1 MAPLVPPFAL
11 GPSLWRR
18 SNFYKVASASNVSF
32 PGVCVGSFSSRTRWY
47 KCLHGEGTS
56 ARAKNAGFVSQ
67 VVDTKSRAMVFPGFR
82 SSQNP
87 RFDSSRSSTRRPNS
101 EHSHLLPGLLS
112 GDLAFHFQ
120 EAREALSSFPRH
132 PRTET
137 FPHLANAVGFSFKP
151 RFVPPVALPQFWRHF
166 ASTPTTLSSSGV
178 CTPGAP
184 EGGTQLEGSGAENGA
199 EQCTWQRPVR
209 PIRKLL
215 VANRGEIAVRIHRA
229 CKELGITSVGIYSQE
244 DSQAFHRQVFDESY
258 LVGRGLSPVAA
269 YLHYPDIIDVALRHN
284 VDAIHPGYGFLS
296 ENAEFAAAVENAGLM
311 LVGPPPEVIRLMGDK
326 VEARSTAERAN
337 VQAVPGT
344 NEPVTDFEEAA
355 AFCRQIGFPVMLKA
369 AYGGGGRG
377 MRRVFREEEL
387 KEAFERATSEAQ
399 AAFGNGAMFVE
410 KLVQNGVHI
419 EVQIMGDHFGNVV
432 HLHERDCTVQ
442 RRHQKVIEIAPAP
455 FLSPALRERIL
466 SDAVRLA
473 RSVSYQNAGT
483 VEFLVEG
490 DRHFFIEVNAR
501 LQVEHTVSEEVTG
514 VDLVKTQLAV
524 RQGVSLPALG
534 LSQERILSAV
544 QTDPRTGRRGPV
556 AIQCRITT
564 EDSQRNFQPSTGRVD
579 LYQPSTGPGIRLDGA
594 IGASGAVVH
603 PYYDSL
609 LVKLVAKAHDF
620 PEAVARATR
629 ALRETKIRGVT
640 TNIPFILNVLQHP
653 EFLNGTATTRF
664 IDEHTDLLFYD
675 PLDMSSQNI
684 CKYLATVIVNGPQTP
699 LVNADA
705 CPDKTAAIPPPLPSS
720 VERAAIPGG
729 AGSIAGAP
737 EDLDLRIMNV
747 ASEGAP
753 RGYKTLLDEVGPEGF
768 ARVIRTEKRLLLCDT
783 TLRDA
788 HQSLLATRMRTI
800 DMLKVAP
807 SYAHLLPT
815 LFSLE
820 NWGGATFDVAYRFL
834 RESPWRRLELLREA
848 VPNIPFQM
856 LLRGTNAVGY
866 TACPDNSVEA
876 FCREAVKYGMDIF
889 RVFDSLNYVENLK
902 LGIDA
907 AGAAGG
913 VVEAA
918 MAYTGNVADPDR
930 KPYTMDYY
938 LELASQL
945 VATNCHILC
954 VKDMAGLLTPP
965 AADLL
970 IGALRREFPHIPI
983 HVHTHDTGGCGVAS
997 MLAAAEAGA
1006 DIVDVAV
1013 DSLSG
1018 LTSQPCMGSVVASL
1032 QHTPLDTEI
1041 DLNVLSQFSDYF
1053 QQVRR
1058 FYAPF
1063 EATATVKNV
1072 SSEVHEHEIPGGQ
1085 YTNLYMQAYSLGM
1098 ADRWRDIKR
1107 AYCVANR
1114 LLGNPPKVTPSSKV
1128 VGDFAQFL
1136 VQNKLDAETVLARA
1150 EELSFPSSVV
1160 EFLQG
1165 HIGQPPFGFPEPL
1178 RWKVLRGMQTV
1189 QGRPGASLAPV
1200 NWTEI
1205 REKLESNHGRKF
1217 RDCDLVS
1224 SVFYPAVFDEYQQ
1237 FLKNFGDVSMLPTA
1251 AYFTGLQPGESI
1263 TVHMAGREVTV
1274 KYIAKTH
1281 VLPDGSRDVFFEV
1294 MGLPRTVNVIDTNA
1308 SKDIV
1313 RNTKADAS
1321 DPKQIASPM
1330 PGNVLQYKVKEGQTV
1345 RKNDPVVII
1354 TAMKMETVVVS
1365 PVAGTV
1371 GDFLVR
1377 EGDPVQQGDLL
1388 VRIL

>member
-1 MAPLVPPFAL
+1 M
-11 GPSLWRR
+11 S
-18 SNFYKVASASNVSF
+18 
-32 PGVCVGSFSSRTRWY
+32 PGRQFSSKTVPGP
-47 KCLHGEGTS
+47 LSEG
-56 ARAKNAGFVSQ
+56 G
-67 VVDTKSRAMVFPGFR
+67 
-82 SSQNP
+82 
-87 RFDSSRSSTRRPNS
+87 
-101 EHSHLLPGLLS
+101 
-112 GDLAFHFQ
+112 
-120 EAREALSSFPRH
+120 
-132 PRTET
+132 
-137 FPHLANAVGFSFKP
+137 
-151 RFVPPVALPQFWRHF
+151 
-166 ASTPTTLSSSGV
+166 SGV
-178 CTPGAP
+178 GTPGKA
-184 EGGTQLEGSGAENGA
+184 EGETELQHGGAGNGDGAEA
-199 EQCTWQRPVR
+199 CTWQRPVR
-209 PIRKLL
+209 PIKKLL
-215 VANRGEIAVRIHRA
+215 VANRGEIAVRVHRA

-244 DSQAFHRQVFDESY
+244 DSQALHRQVFDESY

-269 YLHYPDIIDVALRHN
+269 YLHYPDIIDVALRYN

-296 ENAEFAAAVENAGLM
+296 ENAEFAAAVEDAGIM

-326 VEARSTAERAN
+326 VEARSTAEKAN

-344 NEPVTDFEEAA
+344 NEPVTNFDEAA
-355 AFCRQIGFPVMLKA
+355 EVCRQIGFPVMLKA

-377 MRRVFREEEL
+377 MRRVFREDEL
-387 KEAFERATSEAQ
+387 KEAFERATSEAK

-410 KLVQNGVHI
+410 KLVQHGVHI
-419 EVQIMGDHFGNVV
+419 EVQIMGDHYGHVV

-442 RRHQKVIEIAPAP
+442 RRHQKVIEVAPAP
-455 FLSPALRERIL
+455 FLAPRVRERIL
-466 SDAVRLA
+466 ADAVKLA
-473 RSVSYQNAGT
+473 QSVNYQNAGT

-490 DRHFFIEVNAR
+490 DEHYFIEVNAR
-501 LQVEHTVSEEVTG
+501 LQVEHTVSEEITG
-514 VDLVKTQLAV
+514 VDLVKTQIAV
-524 RQGVSLPALG
+524 RQGVSLPQLG
-534 LSQERILSAV
+534 ISQDSINAAVRTDRI
-544 QTDPRTGRRGPV
+544 TGHRGPV
-556 AIQCRITT
+556 ALQCRITT
-564 EDSQRNFQPSTGRVD
+564 EDSQRNFQPSTGRID

-594 IGASGAVVH
+594 IGASGAVIT
-603 PYYDSL
+603 PFYDSL
-609 LVKLVAKAHDF
+609 LVKLISKAHDF

-653 EFLNGTATTRF
+653 KFLSGAATTRF
-664 IDEHTDLLFYD
+664 IDEQPDLLFYD

-699 LVNADA
+699 LVNAEA
-705 CPDKTAAIPPPLPSS
+705 TPDKTSATPPPLPPSA
-720 VERAAIPGG
+720 VERVSIPAG
-729 AGSIAGAP
+729 AGSLAGAP
-737 EDLDLRIMNV
+737 DDLDLRIMNA

-768 ARVIRTEKRLLLCDT
+768 ARVIRTEKRVLLCDT
-783 TLRDA
+783 TLRDG

-807 SYAHLLPT
+807 AYAHLLPF

-848 VPNIPFQM
+848 IPNIPFQM
-856 LLRGTNAVGY
+856 LLRGANAVGY
-866 TACPDNSVEA
+866 TAYPDNAVEK
-876 FCREAVKYGMDIF
+876 FCREAVQYGMDVF
-889 RVFDSLNYVENLK
+889 RIFDSLNYVENLK
-902 LGIDA
+902 LGIHA

-918 MAYTGNVADPDR
+918 IAYTGNVADPEK
-930 KPYTMDYY
+930 KPYTVDYY
-938 LELASQL
+938 LDLASQL

-965 AADLL
+965 AAQLL
-970 IGALRREFPHIPI
+970 IGALRREFPDIPI

-997 MLAAAEAGA
+997 LLAATEAGA

-1018 LTSQPCMGSVVASL
+1018 LTSQPCMGSLVSAL
-1032 QHTPLDTEI
+1032 KHTALDTEM
-1041 DLNVLSQFSDYF
+1041 DLQILSQFSDYF
-1053 QQVRR
+1053 EQVRR

-1085 YTNLYMQAYSLGM
+1085 YTNLYMQAYALGM
-1098 ADRWRDIKR
+1098 ADRWREIKR
-1107 AYCVANR
+1107 AYCIANR

-1128 VGDFAQFL
+1128 VGDLAQFL
-1136 VQNKLDAETVLARA
+1136 VQNKLDEETVLARA
-1150 EELSFPSSVV
+1150 EELSFPSSVI
-1160 EFLQG
+1160 EYFQG

-1178 RWKVLRGMQTV
+1178 RTKALKGLPTV
-1189 QGRPGASLAPV
+1189 EGRPGESLAPID
-1200 NWTEI
+1200 WTVV
-1205 REKLESNHGRKF
+1205 REQLESTHGRKF

-1224 SVFYPAVFDEYQQ
+1224 SVLYPAVFDEYQQ

-1251 AYFTGLQPGESI
+1251 AYFTGLQPGESV

-1294 MGLPRTVNVIDTNA
+1294 MGLPRVVNVIDLNA
-1308 SKDIV
+1308 SQDVV
-1313 RNTKADAS
+1313 RNTKADPA

-1330 PGNVLQYKVKEGQTV
+1330 PGNVLQYKVKEGQV
-1345 RKNDPVVII
+1345 IRKNDPVVII